1 MFPIPVLAE
10 AAQSTSQ
17 LATADSNV
25 LTSLGLDWGSFGFY
39 LICFGITFFGL
50 HRFLF
55 KPMAKLIQSRRDQI
69 TENIDLQKTLK
80 INLDE
85 LEHQRSGVRE
95 SMNNLRI
102 ETLESSKL
110 EAKTLAEQITVQA
123 TSQAKTIITDA
134 TTDATNIK
142 ANAKSEIEKEV
153 LAMWQDIITVNLK
166 NFNIGQDA
174 QAQAIEQLLKTP
186 IK

>member
-10 AAQSTSQ
+10 TAQSTSQ

-55 KPMAKLIQSRRDQI
+55 KPMAKLIQSRQDQI
-69 TENIDLQKTLK
+69 RENIDLQKSLQTN
-80 INLDE
+80 IGE
-85 LEHQRSGVRE
+85 LEHQRAGVRE

-102 ETLESSKL
+102 ETLESAKQ
-110 EAKTLAEQITVQA
+110 EAKTLGEQITAQA
-123 TSQAKTIITDA
+123 TAQAQTIITDA
-134 TTDATNIK
+134 TADATIIK

-153 LAMWQDIITVNLK
+153 LAMWQDIISTNLK
-166 NFNIGQDA
+166 NFQINP
-174 QAQAIEQLLKTP
+174 QAQTETIEQLLKVP
-186 IK
+186 IR